1 LDFER
6 GVSASELGEN
16 RRSPNWHGATK
27 WGNFGWKRGIA
38 NDPNFQPSISA
49 FLLIIGDSNYQ

>member
-1 LDFER
+1 LEKT
-6 GVSASELGEN
+6 GAAQTG
-16 RRSPNWHGATK
+16 HGATK